1 MLRVGKAR
9 FDYTCTACG
18 VDIKKG
24 TRYVSDVV
32 YSTTSY
38 SEHPR
43 YVAKTKRCLACAIK
57 DPTTPAE
64 TAGIMNEILRMVK
77 EQS

>member
-9 FDYTCTACG
+9 FDYTCTDCG

-32 YSTTSY
+32 PTRNG
-38 SEHPR
+38 HPR
-43 YVAKTKRCLACAIK
+43 YIAKTKRCLACAID
-57 DPTTPAE
+57 DPTTDSE
-64 TAGIMNEILRMVK
+64 TAGVMNEILRMIK